1 LAAEYEDLTTE
12 IIKLLENDPGQTVK
26 DLARKL
32 GINRTF
38 LAGYLKALEN
48 QGYVKSLKT
57 YPGIGIP
64 KPLEF
69 HIDGGKTRLEKLG
82 KEILAL
88 TKMDWNSTNLM
99 LREPVTIKYASNI
112 VEILKAGLQPHEV
125 VKDIRYYM

>member
-48 QGYVKSLKT
+48 QGYVKSKR
-57 YPGIGIP
+57 IGP
-64 KPLEF
+64 AKVYF
-69 HIDGGKTRLEKLG
+69 KV
-82 KEILAL
+82 
-88 TKMDWNSTNLM
+88 M
-99 LREPVTIKYASNI
+99 
-112 VEILKAGLQPHEV
+112 
-125 VKDIRYYM
+125 